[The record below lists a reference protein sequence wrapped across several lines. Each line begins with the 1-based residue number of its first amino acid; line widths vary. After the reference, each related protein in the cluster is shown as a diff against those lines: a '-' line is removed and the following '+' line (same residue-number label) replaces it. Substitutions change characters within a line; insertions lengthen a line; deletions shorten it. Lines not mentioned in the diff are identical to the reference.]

1 MLNLVGGE
9 SNGFCHVH
17 HRVVFSL
24 MASTHCSDIVSV
36 QMMMD
41 SVNSQSGRCWSRPWS
56 EDCFWTC
63 WFCRSGVEP
72 HLMWFIFHSFL
83 KPILRDP
90 APQKTKLSVQV
101 LHHFST
107 GALLPI
113 WGLFESL
120 YSLYSAARRSC
131 VFADNQCNHRVL
143 QKITVSQKSLFFFFY
158 SAAVWTKVQSSAHCL
173 RFTDTGWKQYR
184 WFFSKNKI
192 LTQLSLPG
200 SLWRFVLPPS
210 LERTLQVGQW

>member
-1 MLNLVGGE
+1 MASATFTTELSFHWWPQHIVQTLSQFRWWWTQSTLSLGGADPVRGQKTVSGLVGSADLGLSLTWCDSFFT
-9 SNGFCHVH
+9 SNP
-17 HRVVFSL
+17 
-24 MASTHCSDIVSV
+24 
-36 QMMMD
+36 
-41 SVNSQSGRCWSRPWS
+41 NP
-56 EDCFWTC
+56 
-63 WFCRSGVEP
+63 P
-72 HLMWFIFHSFL
+72 
-83 KPILRDP
+83 
-90 APQKTKLSVQV
+90 PQKTKLSVQV

>member
-1 MLNLVGGE
+1 MASATFTTELSFHWWPQHIVDAPKISWSSFRHCLSSDDDGLSQLSVWEVLIPSVVRRLFLDLLVLQTWGWA
-9 SNGFCHVH
+9 SLDVIH
-17 HRVVFSL
+17 FSL
-24 MASTHCSDIVSV
+24 LTL
-36 QMMMD
+36 
-41 SVNSQSGRCWSRPWS
+41 P
-56 EDCFWTC
+56 
-63 WFCRSGVEP
+63 P
-72 HLMWFIFHSFL
+72 
-83 KPILRDP
+83 
-90 APQKTKLSVQV
+90 PQKTKLSVQV

-192 LTQLSLPG
+192 LTQFSLPG